1 MGKHKNAT
9 FTFTWY
15 KKTSLSLL
23 KQCILFIFILLPI
36 DTWLCRYWKIVVF
49 FLFYDYLSFFTYF
62 LFSIFIFHHNIVLG
76 CVKYHTFILMRS
88 FIHLC
93 LILSREFL
101 FFIPFH
107 CSVIC
112 LAMIKRITP
121 YLAIRTSLFHQIFGW
136 IHSFNLQRH
145 KLSLHPFSFLL
156 HFQVN
161 KIHVKHKRFA

>member
-1 MGKHKNAT
+1 MLHSLLHDI
-9 FTFTWY
+9 
-15 KKTSLSLL
+15 KTSLSLL
-23 KQCILFIFILLPI
+23 KQCILFILILLAI
-36 DTWLCRYWKIVVF
+36 DTWLYRYWKNSCHF
-49 FLFYDYLSFFTYF
+49 FSFLRLFFFFTYF
-62 LFSIFIFHHNIVLG
+62 LFSIFIFHHNVVLG
-76 CVKYHTFILMRS
+76 CVKYHAFILMRS

-93 LILSREFL
+93 SILSREFL

-145 KLSLHPFSFLL
+145 KLSIHPFTFLH
-156 HFQVN
+156 HFQMRKMHVIN
-161 KIHVKHKRFA
+161 KSFA